1 MTETRTFRVWHYRIL
16 WGMAFFSMLF
26 NAVLIGTLVAVRSEV
41 QQTLSQ
47 AAGAFA
53 GLELDSFEYELH
65 VEQTIPL
72 DMTIPFNDTFTVP
85 ISATVPVSTM
95 IPFNDTF
102 VVPINSNLP
111 VNTTVNV
118 PITIP
123 LLGSFNVPF
132 PISTNVP
139 VNLTVEVPI
148 SREIPVQM
156 TIPVN
161 LLVDVPIS
169 TEVPVQADIPIVMD
183 VPVNIP
189 LDNLGFG
196 TAIAEV
202 QAAMSGWSWLVGE

>member
-1 MTETRTFRVWHYRIL
+1 MNETQTFRVWHYRVL

-26 NAVLIGTLVAVRSEV
+26 NALLIGTLVAVRIEV
-41 QQTLSQ
+41 KNTMAQ
-47 AAGAFA
+47 AAGAFTS
-53 GLELDSFEYELH
+53 LQLDSFEYELH

-72 DMTIPFNDTFTVP
+72 DMTIPFSDTFSVP
-85 ISATVPVSTM
+85 ISATVPVSTL

-118 PITIP
+118 PINIP
-123 LLGSFNVPF
+123 LVGSFNVPF

-148 SREIPVQM
+148 SRQIPVQM
-156 TIPVN
+156 EIPVD
-161 LLVDVPIS
+161 LLVDVPIN
-169 TEVPVQADIPIVMD
+169 TEVPVKTDIPVVMD

-196 TAIAEV
+196 TAIAQVE
-202 QAAMSGWSWLVGE
+202 AAMSSWSWLVGE